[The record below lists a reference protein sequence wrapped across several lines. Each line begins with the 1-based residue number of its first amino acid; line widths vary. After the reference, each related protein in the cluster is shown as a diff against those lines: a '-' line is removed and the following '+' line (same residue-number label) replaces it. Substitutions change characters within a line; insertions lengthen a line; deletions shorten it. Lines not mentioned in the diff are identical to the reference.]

1 MIKKI
6 FVALSLFSSLGLST
20 ALAQEQKN
28 TEAVEEYGLF
38 SLTDTLSTSKLLA
51 DKVEILNL
59 IRKEKEARD
68 ESIEEEIKAK
78 ELAEN
83 LEAPAEEIYGTCS
96 WGQAINPIHD
106 SSLIPSSYDIDL
118 TGFVAPIKYYRTNS
132 NYGMRGRRRR
142 RMHHGVDLKLYT
154 GEEVRAV
161 FDGKVRIKRFN
172 RRGYGYYYVI
182 RHPNGLETV
191 YGHLSKQIAK
201 QGQIVKAGDVIGLG
215 GSTGRSSGPH
225 LHFEARFCGIPLN
238 PQMLFDFAEGAPR
251 MDTYTFNKYGRSHYA
266 KHEGSSKGKVSHYQ
280 VYRVR
285 KGDSLDKIAKRHN
298 TTVARLCQA
307 NHISKRSMIKPG
319 DKLLIQ

>member
-20 ALAQEQKN
+20 AVAQEQKS
-28 TEAVEEYGLF
+28 TEKVQGKGLF
-38 SLTDTLSTSKLLA
+38 SLTDTLVTSKLLA
-51 DKVEILNL
+51 DKVEMLNL

-68 ESIEEEIKAK
+68 ESIEEEIKSK

-83 LEAPAEEIYGTCS
+83 LDAPAEEIYGTCS

-106 SSLIPSSYDIDL
+106 ASLIPSSYDIDL

-132 NYGMRGRRRR
+132 NYGWRGR

-154 GEEVRAV
+154 GEEVRAA
-161 FDGKVRIKRFN
+161 FDGKVRIKRYN
-172 RRGYGYYYVI
+172 ARGYGYYYVI

-191 YGHLSKQIAK
+191 YGHLSKQFAK
-201 QGQIVKAGDVIGLG
+201 AGQIVKAGDVIGLG

-238 PQMLFDFAEGAPR
+238 PQMLFDFEDGSAR
-251 MDTYTFNKYGRSHYA
+251 MDTYTFNKYRRSSHYA
-266 KHEGSSKGKVSHYQ
+266 KRKNSSRGKVSHYK

-285 KGDSLDKIAKRHN
+285 RGDSLAKIAKRHH
-298 TTVARLCQA
+298 TTVARICRA
-307 NHISKRSMIKPG
+307 NHMSKRSRINPG